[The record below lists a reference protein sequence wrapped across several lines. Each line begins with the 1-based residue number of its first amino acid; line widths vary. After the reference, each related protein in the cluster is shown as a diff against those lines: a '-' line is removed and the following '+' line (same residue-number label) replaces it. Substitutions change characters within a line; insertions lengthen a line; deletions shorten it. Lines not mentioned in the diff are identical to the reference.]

1 MRACE
6 TVKNWAEL
14 TTLWT
19 LLSFPNWSKY
29 VRASINQSMTIG
41 LPLGGRKLSV
51 RKSPVTC
58 QGNFPKRPLE
68 PGPEAGELG
77 GLDPQKVTVQ
87 HHHVCCHACSAN
99 PHLVRHLRK
108 CCEQSWQYCRPPCSI
123 HSLSFHKSPGIP
135 ESRLSGCCRFFV
147 WFFSRGRI
155 LSCEDVA
162 WVQLSTMCQCRVTGR
177 AQSSFYRFNQIVPH
191 VAVLDII
198 TLWVLL
204 IYSI

>member
-19 LLSFPNWSKY
+19 PLSFPNWSKY

-58 QGNFPKRPLE
+58 QGNSPKRPLE
-68 PGPEAGELG
+68 PCPEAGELG

-87 HHHVCCHACSAN
+87 HHRACCNARPAN

-108 CCEQSWQYCRPPCSI
+108 CCEQSWQYCRPPCSV

-135 ESRLSGCCRFFV
+135 ESRLSGCCQFFV
-147 WFFSRGRI
+147 RPLAGDEYSRVRMSPGCSYLQSANAESQAVRSLPSTGSTKLSLTWLFLT
-155 LSCEDVA
+155 LSCFEF
-162 WVQLSTMCQCRVTGR
+162 C
-177 AQSSFYRFNQIVPH
+177 
-191 VAVLDII
+191 
-198 TLWVLL
+198 
-204 IYSI
+204 